1 MTTEVPCRAHL
12 FVVIL
17 LAAALQARAAMHY
30 VVVDDGGFLPA
41 TLNIVSGDTVVWI
54 NTDEF
59 FSHTTTSD
67 LQFPDPDAW
76 HAILFDYED
85 TFAKT
90 FNNAGTFTYKDQLD
104 TGTGTIVVTSVND
117 TPEIALASPRVVDGQ
132 FLFEATGLTAGKANV
147 LEFSTNLVLWIAV
160 KTNLANNTSL
170 IFTNQ
175 FSPGAR
181 FFRIYQL
188 P

>member
-1 MTTEVPCRAHL
+1 MTTEVHRRSCIFLA
-12 FVVIL
+12 IL
-17 LAAALQARAAMHY
+17 LAANLQTRAAMYY

-41 TLNIVSGDTVVWI
+41 TLNINSGDSVVWI

-76 HAILFDYED
+76 HAVLFSYED
-85 TFAKT
+85 AFAKT

-104 TGTGTIVVTSVND
+104 TGTGTIVVTSVNE

-132 FLFEATGLTAGKANV
+132 FLFEAMGLTVGKESV
-147 LEFSTNLVLWIAV
+147 LEFSTNLVHWIAV
-160 KTNLANNTSL
+160 KTNLADNTSL
-170 IFTNQ
+170 TFTNA
-175 FSPGAR
+175 FGPGAR
-181 FFRIYQL
+181 FFRVHQL